1 MPRLNRITDSTQSQN
16 QGRHQNSIDTVVSQT
31 SETQGGPSTP
41 AAVGRAASLR
51 KKLSLPSSL
60 RTRSVQLSRQ
70 DEPLASPTSVQ
81 DNEMVQAENIEFEL
95 VRPSMP
101 QATPVSGRSSEDS
114 SFGPHISTPSHSEG
128 RSPFVGHLRPD
139 SPAISSISGASSA
152 PRSPTL
158 ESLPPSKPHSKT
170 SDAETMEAHRQRELK
185 WMSLMSSVP
194 AAQGKKNKK
203 VKKLLM
209 GGVPS
214 SVRYLVWA
222 HLTDSK
228 ARRMPGLY
236 AQLVKRGKVPAFAEI
251 ERDAQRC
258 YPDQPQLHSAGGALP
273 SLLQAYL
280 TMVPDIQYEI
290 GKVIFLD
297 AGLLLDDAF
306 QG

>member
-1 MPRLNRITDSTQSQN
+1 
-16 QGRHQNSIDTVVSQT
+16 
-31 SETQGGPSTP
+31 
-41 AAVGRAASLR
+41 
-51 KKLSLPSSL
+51 
-60 RTRSVQLSRQ
+60 
-70 DEPLASPTSVQ
+70 
-81 DNEMVQAENIEFEL
+81 
-95 VRPSMP
+95 
-101 QATPVSGRSSEDS
+101 
-114 SFGPHISTPSHSEG
+114 
-128 RSPFVGHLRPD
+128 
-139 SPAISSISGASSA
+139 
-152 PRSPTL
+152 
-158 ESLPPSKPHSKT
+158 
-170 SDAETMEAHRQRELK
+170 
-185 WMSLMSSVP
+185 MSLMSSVP